1 MTPLSVNGD
10 IGLGS
15 QSNNSLSELVQDK
28 RNIDDTSKFALVNGD
43 VLKNSPENLSSDST
57 ESAATLAQKI
67 SKKKKPRRVSLDPYA
82 VLLDAAVEGELDLV
96 KLVVREVLFWNI
108 SSRFFFFF
116 SFFLSFFNPSLFL
129 FSFFTIFFFLPF
141 YFPFF
146 PFSLFPFLSNFR
158 SFYFSLYL
166 SFFLSS
172 NMSCFRLPL
181 TIRSD
186 SHESSPYNF
195 HTLSY
200 KQVRRID
207 KIITHGVL
215 SCQL

>member
-10 IGLGS
+10 IGLNS

-96 KLVVREVLFWNI
+96 KQVVREVLI
-108 SSRFFFFF
+108 
-116 SFFLSFFNPSLFL
+116 
-129 FSFFTIFFFLPF
+129 
-141 YFPFF
+141 
-146 PFSLFPFLSNFR
+146 
-158 SFYFSLYL
+158 
-166 SFFLSS
+166 
-172 NMSCFRLPL
+172 
-181 TIRSD
+181 
-186 SHESSPYNF
+186 
-195 HTLSY
+195 
-200 KQVRRID
+200 
-207 KIITHGVL
+207 
-215 SCQL
+215 